1 MALHLSTLPETTYL
15 YSQKILAQN
24 SPNTQIYNCI
34 LFETF
39 KFQFIMLLS
48 TLTLLPVVPVRA
60 WFSRASVCGPAPP
73 PGSHPGRHALQSTR
87 GSVSPGLPSGCQS
100 PRSGI
105 NKTETFKTW
114 TEFILGAEEYLFIG
128 NLHTNTVTPHTHTH
142 TFVTHRNRT
151 KMLNFIKQNILY
163 TVSIIRRWA

>member
-1 MALHLSTLPETTYL
+1 MNWSSAPAARQLVRQHTLFSQADGTTSFYHTGDYLSLRPENSST
-15 YSQKILAQN
+15 QLATNTSLQLRTIR
-24 SPNTQIYNCI
+24 NTQDKVSVGNAAID
-34 LFETF
+34 
-39 KFQFIMLLS
+39 
-48 TLTLLPVVPVRA
+48 LPVVPARA

-73 PGSHPGRHALQSTR
+73 PGSHPGRHAPPSTR

-142 TFVTHRNRT
+142 
-151 KMLNFIKQNILY
+151 L
-163 TVSIIRRWA
+163 